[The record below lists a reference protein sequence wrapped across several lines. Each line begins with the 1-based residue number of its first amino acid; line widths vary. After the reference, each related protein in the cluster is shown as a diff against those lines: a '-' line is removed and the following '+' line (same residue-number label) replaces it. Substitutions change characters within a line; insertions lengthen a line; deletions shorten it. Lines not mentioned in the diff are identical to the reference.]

1 MRLDM
6 RVGLLLVCMIGFMS
20 AHADSKAPTIQ
31 EDPLEREV
39 LEISKELRCAVC
51 QNQPVSESNSDLAKD
66 MRRLI
71 REQLVAGKPR
81 AEIVQ
86 YFVSRYGDYVLMKPP
101 KEGAGLLLW
110 VAPPL
115 VLLVLGL
122 VGWFYLRRRLSP
134 VLATTTLNEADR
146 ERVRAARR
154 QQDD

>member
-1 MRLDM
+1 M
-6 RVGLLLVCMIGFMS
+6 RVGLLLVCMVGFMP
-20 AHADSKAPTIQ
+20 AYADSKAPTIQ

-134 VLATTTLNEADR
+134 VSATTALNEADR